1 MVVLTLFFSGG
12 ATAQP
17 LPDSP
22 TYPDHPVKIIVPF
35 GPGGS
40 YDIIGRLLALKLSE
54 QTGQLFIAEN
64 RTGAGS
70 LIGTQVAAAAAADG
84 YTLLVGGL
92 SNLVFNFALYQKVPY
107 APDDL
112 VPVAIVYAFP
122 YVLVTRNEL
131 PQNDLAQ
138 IIGYGRQSPG
148 KLTVAHL
155 GSGSGQHIVA
165 QSFMKLTGTTLVEVP
180 YRSAQAAYPDL
191 LAGRVDMFFDSLTG
205 ALPYIRTHKVR
216 GVALLAPRRYA
227 KVPGLPTMEE
237 AGLAGLGI
245 ESWIGLFAP
254 ARTPPEIL
262 GRLRQEARLAALG
275 LKTQFEQSGGALV
288 QIPVTETD
296 KFVKSEFDLWTRVI
310 REARTRLN

>member
-70 LIGTQVAAAAAADG
+70 LIGTQAAAAAPADG

-107 APDDL
+107 APDDF